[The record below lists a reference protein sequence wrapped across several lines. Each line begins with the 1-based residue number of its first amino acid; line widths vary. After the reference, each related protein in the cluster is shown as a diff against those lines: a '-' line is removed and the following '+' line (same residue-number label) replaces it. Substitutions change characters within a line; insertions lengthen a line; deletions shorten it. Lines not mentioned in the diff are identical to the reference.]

1 MSLNPR
7 KRRKL
12 LQTFGMA
19 SLLVAVVALQWT
31 WQALKF
37 SRGGGIFYYISPT
50 YGWLILTAIDVV
62 ILALLLWALSQDL
75 RAN

>member
-7 KRRKL
+7 RRRKL
-12 LQTFGMA
+12 LTTIGMA

-37 SRGGGIFYYISPT
+37 SRGGGIFYYISLT
-50 YGWLILTAIDVV
+50 YGWLILTVIDVV
-62 ILALLLWALSQDL
+62 ILIWLLWALSRDV